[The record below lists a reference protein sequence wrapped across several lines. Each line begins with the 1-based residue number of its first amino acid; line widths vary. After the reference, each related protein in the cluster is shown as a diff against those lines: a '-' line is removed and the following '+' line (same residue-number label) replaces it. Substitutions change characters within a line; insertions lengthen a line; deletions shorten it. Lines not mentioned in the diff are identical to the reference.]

1 MTWFLMALAG
11 PLAYAI
17 TCHLDRFLLEK
28 YFDAGGVGALVVM
41 SLLMSLLAA
50 PIIYLFDPSVLEI
63 GPVNIVIMAFVGV
76 LNLGVIGFYL
86 LALQDDEASVV
97 SLYYQLV
104 PVFALVLGYVVLGEV
119 LTTVQLVAMAIILVG
134 TGIVSI
140 EIEARQ
146 ISRFRIQTMV
156 YMCLAA
162 TCWAGQL
169 TLFKLV
175 ALEANVWRTLFW
187 EHVALFGLGLLIYAF
202 LPRMRSQLQAAWREN
217 SSKMMRLNIASEG
230 LAIAASAVVSF
241 ALLMAP
247 IAMVMLAESFQA
259 ILVFVVGLVL
269 TVLFPKLSSENIRIS
284 SLAQK
289 FIALGVSGA
298 GTVLLLMKS

>member
-1 MTWFLMALAG
+1 
-11 PLAYAI
+11 
-17 TCHLDRFLLEK
+17 
-28 YFDAGGVGALVVM
+28 
-41 SLLMSLLAA
+41 
-50 PIIYLFDPSVLEI
+50 
-63 GPVNIVIMAFVGV
+63 
-76 LNLGVIGFYL
+76 
-86 LALQDDEASVV
+86 
-97 SLYYQLV
+97 
-104 PVFALVLGYVVLGEV
+104 
-119 LTTVQLVAMAIILVG
+119 MAIILVG
-134 TGIVSI
+134 TGIVSV

-202 LPRMRSQLQAAWREN
+202 MPRMRSQLQAAWREN

-230 LAIAASAVVSF
+230 LVIAASAVVSF

-269 TVLFPKLSSENIRIS
+269 TVLFPKLSLENIRIS